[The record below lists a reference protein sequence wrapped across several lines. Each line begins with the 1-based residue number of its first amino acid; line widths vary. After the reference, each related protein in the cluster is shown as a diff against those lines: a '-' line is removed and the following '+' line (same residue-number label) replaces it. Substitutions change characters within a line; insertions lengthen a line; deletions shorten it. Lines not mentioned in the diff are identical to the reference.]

1 MDATPHSRE
10 DSGAPGRAAA
20 LVYVGMHMPPCGW
33 RAARTLPAGRPWAL
47 CHQNRTPERR
57 ALSWPPSMDGFPA
70 VGMSCPVASQRG
82 EL

>member
-47 CHQNRTPERR
+47 YHQNRTPERR